1 MKKKFGFHIVKEKK
15 DPTEEIADDIMDE
28 LQDSQN
34 PMREMELKIKAHRYR
49 FFRRVVIVAVSVVVV
64 TAGVGL
70 FLKYQTYENVAVT
83 ATYENEEAD
92 NSNYREY
99 AGGVLK
105 YSRDGIVYLDKK
117 GQEIWNQPCQ
127 MKNPIVEVCKGTAAV
142 GDQSGTSILVF
153 QKDGLKGEIKTT
165 SPIQKLVVSEQGIVG
180 VVLKGESTQQIICYD
195 AKGNIL
201 VEQNTSL
208 ANTGYPLDIAIS
220 NNGEALLVSYLS
232 TKGSE
237 AMTKVVCY
245 NFGEAGEEKKD
256 REVFEK
262 EYENEVV
269 PTVAFLDE
277 KTSVLIGNDMLVF
290 HSGLED
296 LRQVKKIKIK
306 KEIKSVS
313 YDKSGVALVLKNSGK
328 SGYELRIYNTKG
340 EQILSKDFEGEYG
353 NIKMTGNQVVLY
365 DGNKCMIFDRS
376 GVCKFEGKMEANIIE
391 IFRMTGL
398 NKYMVI
404 SAEGLQEVHLVK

>member
-1 MKKKFGFHIVKEKK
+1 MKKKLGFHIVKKK
-15 DPTEEIADDIMDE
+15 EDPTEEIVENIIEE
-28 LQDSQN
+28 LQDKQDI
-34 PMREMELKIKAHRYR
+34 MWEMELKIKAHRYR
-49 FFRRVVIVAVSVVVV
+49 VLRWIAIGAVALVVAAV
-64 TAGVGL
+64 GVGM
-70 FLKYQTYENVAVT
+70 FLEYQTYENITVK
-83 ATYENEEAD
+83 ATYKIEEAD
-92 NSNYREY
+92 NSSYIEY
-99 AGGVLK
+99 AGGILK
-105 YSRDGIVYLDKK
+105 YSRDGVVYLDKK
-117 GQEIWNQPCQ
+117 GEEIWNQPCQ
-127 MKNPIVEVCKGTAAV
+127 MKNPIVGVCKGAVAV
-142 GDQSGTSILVF
+142 GDQGGTSILVF

-180 VVLKGESTQQIICYD
+180 AVLKGESTQQIICYD

-256 REVFEK
+256 HEVFEK

-296 LRQVKKIKIK
+296 LQQVKKIKIK

-328 SGYELRIYNTKG
+328 SGYELRVYNTKG
-340 EQILSKDFEGEYG
+340 KQILSKDFEGEYG
-353 NIKMTGNQVVLY
+353 NIKMTRNQIVLY
-365 DGNKCMIFDRS
+365 DGDKCMIFDRS
-376 GVCKFEGKMEANIIE
+376 GVCKFEGKMETNIIE